1 MKSSQH
7 VILNITMDWGFSML
21 NRSILTATLERYYHC
36 PLYKRG
42 NRGPERVQSSHK
54 NRASKAGPGP
64 VVLLM
69 PDPSASPLP
78 FPATGRLQ
86 APLVTWGGREFPAPP
101 GGLAGPA
108 LQEGQAPAGVASL
121 PKPL

>member
-1 MKSSQH
+1 MKSSQ
-7 VILNITMDWGFSML
+7 
-21 NRSILTATLERYYHC
+21 
-36 PLYKRG
+36 
-42 NRGPERVQSSHK
+42 K

-64 VVLLM
+64 AVLLM
-69 PDPSASPLP
+69 SDLSGSPLP

-86 APLVTWGGREFPAPP
+86 APLVTWGGRELPAPP
-101 GGLAGPA
+101 GGQAGPA